1 MKQLVQKM
9 LLAFMLSLISAPSYA
24 YDFKVDDF
32 CYEIISA
39 EDKTARIV
47 TPNSW
52 YDNANYASGAV
63 VIPDR
68 VKYEDNLYTVTEIG
82 ANTFR
87 SCAIISV
94 KIPNTIVS
102 IGNSAFESCSRLTSV
117 IIPNS
122 VVTVGE
128 ECFKGCSR
136 LGYVEIGTSV
146 ETIGAEAFSS
156 CENITSVEIPESVTS
171 IGKSA
176 FYECENLDE
185 IVIPN
190 SVEYLGDGAFS
201 ECGKLKSVKLP
212 DGLKEISSSLFA
224 GCESLTSLDLP
235 STLTSIGYAAFSS
248 CPFIEMDIPDGVTSI
263 GQSAF
268 QYNTNLT
275 KIGMPESLTSIGVQA
290 FWNCTSLIEIRIP
303 AKVTTIG
310 IRAFEACRSLA
321 NVIFEESDSP
331 EGLTIGN
338 SAFSNCEKL
347 ASLVLP
353 NSVKSIGS
361 QAFRYCSSLR
371 EVKLPDGLTSLPEEA
386 FFGCPL
392 TAINL
397 PETLTSIGNLALVN
411 GVFNSIVLPES
422 LVYIG
427 NNVFPY
433 NLGLI
438 YSKSIVPPGAVTGS
452 FEQRIYSGA
461 ILCVPV
467 GSKSRYEKM
476 VPWRDFAHIEEADFE
491 TFEKVDL
498 FFAVDGLKYKV
509 TSISDLTVKVTY
521 LEKETAGN
529 SSYVT
534 GDVVLP
540 DKVERNGVTFTVAA
554 IDDYAFYQ
562 CGLTSIVIPS
572 SVETIGNKAFYGTSS
587 IENVYCYGETAP
599 IGADNTFGDAV
610 YSKATLHVPQGK
622 KEEYAAVSPWSLFAN
637 VEEMDQSATSD
648 MLDDGIV
655 RVDCVN
661 GSIIISGYDG
671 RVDVYNV
678 NGQTVYSGSAHEI
691 NGLAKGLYILR
702 LNDKTIKISI

>member
-9 LLAFMLSLISAPSYA
+9 LLAFMLSLISVPSYA

-39 EDKTARIV
+39 EYKTARIV
-47 TPNSW
+47 TPNAWNNNSG
-52 YDNANYASGAV
+52 YASGAL

-82 ANTFR
+82 SNTFR

-102 IGNSAFESCSRLTSV
+102 IGNDAFANCSALTSV

-122 VVTVGE
+122 VVTLGD
-128 ECFKGCSR
+128 ECFQSCSR
-136 LGYVEIGTSV
+136 LGYAEMGNSV
-146 ETIGAEAFSS
+146 KSIGAYAFNN

-171 IGKSA
+171 IGDWA
-176 FYECENLDE
+176 FYRCVNLDE

-190 SVEYLGDGAFS
+190 SVEYLGDGAFQS
-201 ECGKLKSVKLP
+201 CYKLKSVKLP
-212 DGLKEISSSLFA
+212 NGLTELNRGVFFGCSSLS
-224 GCESLTSLDLP
+224 SLTLP
-235 STLTSIGYAAFSS
+235 PALTTIGDSALGSCAFSE
-248 CPFIEMDIPDGVTSI
+248 IVIPEGVETI
-263 GQSAF
+263 GPSAF
-268 QYNTNLT
+268 AYNANLT
-275 KIGMPESLTSIGVQA
+275 KINMPESLTSISNNA
-290 FWNCTSLIEIRIP
+290 FYSCTSLAEIRIP
-303 AKVTTIG
+303 AAMKSIG
-310 IRAFEACRSLA
+310 IGAFYGCTGLT
-321 NVIFEESDSP
+321 NIIFADSDLP
-331 EGLTIGN
+331 EGLTIEAK
-338 SAFSNCEKL
+338 AFMNCEKL
-347 ASLVLP
+347 TSLVLP
-353 NSVKSIGS
+353 NSLKSIGS

-392 TAINL
+392 TSINL
-397 PETLTSIGNLALVN
+397 PETLTSIGSYALLH
-411 GVFNSIVLPES
+411 GVFDTIVLPES

-427 NNVFPY
+427 ENVFPLD
-433 NLGLI
+433 LGLI
-438 YSKSIVPPGAVTGS
+438 YCKALVPPGAVEKS
-452 FEQRIYSGA
+452 FAQQIYTGA

-476 VPWRDFAHIEEADFE
+476 VPWRDFTHIEEADFE

-572 SVETIGNKAFYGTSS
+572 SVETIGNKAFYGITS
-587 IENVYCYGETAP
+587 IEDVYCYGDAAP
-599 IGADNTFGDAV
+599 IGADNTFTAAV
-610 YSKATLHVPQGK
+610 YAKATLHVPQGK
-622 KEEYAAVSPWSLFAN
+622 KEEYATVSPWSLFAN

-648 MLDDGIV
+648 MVDDGIV
-655 RVDCVN
+655 NVDCVN
-661 GSIIISGYDG
+661 GSVIISGYDG

-678 NGQTVYSGSAHEI
+678 DGQAVYSGSAHEI

>member
-47 TPNSW
+47 TPNAW
-52 YDNANYASGAV
+52 YNNANYASGAV

-82 ANTFR
+82 SNTFR

-102 IGNSAFESCSRLTSV
+102 IGNDAFANCSALTSV

-122 VVTVGE
+122 VVTLGT
-128 ECFKGCSR
+128 ECFSDCSR
-136 LGYVEIGTSV
+136 LGYVEIGNSV
-146 ETIGAEAFSS
+146 ETIGSSAFAKCS
-156 CENITSVEIPESVTS
+156 NITAIEIPESVTS
-171 IGKSA
+171 IGGYA
-176 FYECENLDE
+176 FVECVNLDE
-185 IVIPN
+185 IIIPN
-190 SVEYLGDGAFS
+190 SVDNLGDGTFS
-201 ECGKLKSVKLP
+201 GCSKLKSVKLP
-212 DGLKEISSSLFA
+212 DELKGLNSYMFA
-224 GCESLTSLDLP
+224 SCTSLTSLTLP
-235 STLTSIGYAAFSS
+235 STLTSIGGFAFAGCS
-248 CPFIEMDIPDGVTSI
+248 FNELVIPDGVTSI

-303 AKVTTIG
+303 AKVTSIEKN
-310 IRAFEACRSLA
+310 AFEACKSLT
-321 NVIFEESDSP
+321 NIIFEESDSS
-331 EGLTIGN
+331 EEMTIGN
-338 SAFSNCEKL
+338 SAFTNCDKL

-353 NSVKSIGS
+353 NSVTSIGS

-371 EVKLPDGLTSLPEEA
+371 EVKLPDGLTSLPNEV

-392 TAINL
+392 TSINL
-397 PETLTSIGNLALVN
+397 PETLTSIGTHALLH
-411 GVFNSIVLPES
+411 GAFDTIVLPES

-427 NNVFPY
+427 EDVFPHD
-433 NLGLI
+433 LGLI
-438 YSKSIVPPGAVTGS
+438 YCKALVPPGAVEKS
-452 FEQRIYSGA
+452 FAQQIYTGA

-476 VPWRDFAHIEEADFE
+476 VPWRDFAHLEAVDFE
-491 TFEKVDL
+491 TFEKIDL
-498 FFAVDGLKYKV
+498 FFDVDGLKYKV
-509 TSISDLTVKVTY
+509 TSVSEPTVKVTY

-572 SVETIGNKAFYGTSS
+572 SVKTIGNKVFYGITS
-587 IENVYCYGETAP
+587 IEDVYCYGDAAP
-599 IGADNTFGDAV
+599 IGADNTFTAAV
-610 YSKATLHVPQGK
+610 YAKATLHVPQGK
-622 KEEYAAVSPWSLFAN
+622 DEEYAAVSPWSLFAN

-655 RVDCVN
+655 MVDCVN
-661 GSIIISGYDG
+661 GSVIISGYDG

-678 NGQTVYSGSAHEI
+678 NGQAVYSGSAHEI

>member
-1 MKQLVQKM
+1 M
-9 LLAFMLSLISAPSYA
+9 
-24 YDFKVDDF
+24 
-32 CYEIISA
+32 
-39 EDKTARIV
+39 
-47 TPNSW
+47 
-52 YDNANYASGAV
+52 
-63 VIPDR
+63 
-68 VKYEDNLYTVTEIG
+68 
-82 ANTFR
+82 
-87 SCAIISV
+87 
-94 KIPNTIVS
+94 
-102 IGNSAFESCSRLTSV
+102 
-117 IIPNS
+117 
-122 VVTVGE
+122 
-128 ECFKGCSR
+128 
-136 LGYVEIGTSV
+136 
-146 ETIGAEAFSS
+146 
-156 CENITSVEIPESVTS
+156 
-171 IGKSA
+171 
-176 FYECENLDE
+176 
-185 IVIPN
+185 
-190 SVEYLGDGAFS
+190 
-201 ECGKLKSVKLP
+201 
-212 DGLKEISSSLFA
+212 
-224 GCESLTSLDLP
+224 DLP

-248 CPFIEMDIPDGVTSI
+248 CPFIEMDIPDGVKSI

-275 KIGMPESLTSIGVQA
+275 KISMPESLTSIGVQA
-290 FWNCTSLIEIRIP
+290 FYFCTNLIEIRIP
-303 AKVTTIG
+303 AKVTSIG
-310 IRAFEACRSLA
+310 IKAFEDCRSLA

-338 SAFSNCEKL
+338 AAFIDCVKL

-353 NSVKSIGS
+353 NSVKSIGY
-361 QAFRYCSSLR
+361 QAFRYCSSLQ

-397 PETLTSIGNLALVN
+397 PETLTSIGSKALVN

-438 YSKSIVPPGAVTGS
+438 YCKSIVPPGAVTGS

-476 VPWRDFAHIEEADFE
+476 VPWRDFAHIEEVDFE
-491 TFEKVDL
+491 KFEKIDL
-498 FFAVDGLKYKV
+498 FFDIDGLKYKV
-509 TSISDLTVKVTY
+509 TSISDPTVKVTY
-521 LEKETAGN
+521 LEKENAGN

-637 VEEMDQSATSD
+637 VEEIGQSGVSD
-648 MLDDGIV
+648 LVDDGV
-655 RVDCVN
+655 VSVDCVN
-661 GSIIISGYDG
+661 GSVIISGYDG
-671 RVDVYNV
+671 HVEVYNV
-678 NGQTVYSGSAHEI
+678 NGQRVYDGFDNVV
-691 NGLAKGLYILR
+691 NGLAKGFYIIR
-702 LNDKTIKISI
+702 LKDKTVKMSI

>member
-1 MKQLVQKM
+1 MKQLVQKL
-9 LLAFMLSLISAPSYA
+9 LLAFLLSLISVPSYA

-47 TPNSW
+47 TPNAWNNNSG
-52 YDNANYASGAV
+52 YASGAL

-82 ANTFR
+82 SNTFR

-102 IGNSAFESCSRLTSV
+102 IGNDAFANCSALTSV

-122 VVTVGE
+122 VVTLGD
-128 ECFKGCSR
+128 ECFQSCSR
-136 LGYVEIGTSV
+136 LGYAEIGSSV
-146 ETIGAEAFSS
+146 KSIGAYAFNN

-171 IGKSA
+171 IGDWA
-176 FYECENLDE
+176 FYRCVNLDE

-190 SVEYLGDGAFS
+190 SVEYLGDGAFQS
-201 ECGKLKSVKLP
+201 CYKLKSVELP
-212 DGLKEISSSLFA
+212 NGLTELNRGVFFGCSLLSSLTLPPA
-224 GCESLTSLDLP
+224 LTTIGDSALGSCAFSEIVIPEGVETIGP
-235 STLTSIGYAAFSS
+235 SAFSS
-248 CPFIEMDIPDGVTSI
+248 NAKLM
-263 GQSAF
+263 
-268 QYNTNLT
+268 
-275 KIGMPESLTSIGVQA
+275 KISMPESLTSIGNRA

-303 AKVTTIG
+303 AKVTSIG
-310 IRAFEACRSLA
+310 IKAFEDCRSLA

-338 SAFSNCEKL
+338 AAFINCVKL

-353 NSVKSIGS
+353 NSVNSIGY
-361 QAFRYCSSLR
+361 QAFRDCSSLH

-397 PETLTSIGNLALVN
+397 PETLTSIGSYALLH

-433 NLGLI
+433 NLGLV
-438 YSKSIVPPGAVTGS
+438 YCKSIVPPGAVTGS
-452 FEQRIYSGA
+452 FEHRIYSGA

-476 VPWRDFAHIEEADFE
+476 VPWRDFAHIEEVDFE
-491 TFEKVDL
+491 KFEKIDL
-498 FFAVDGLKYKV
+498 FFTADGLKYKV
-509 TSISDLTVKVTY
+509 TSVSEPTVKVTY

-534 GDVVLP
+534 GDLIVP
-540 DKVERNGVTFTVAA
+540 EKVERNGVTFTVTT

-562 CGLTSIVIPS
+562 CGLTSVVIPP
-572 SVETIGNKAFYGTSS
+572 SVKAIGNKAFYGITS
-587 IENVYCYGETAP
+587 IEDVYCYGETAP

-637 VEEMDQSATSD
+637 VEEIGQSGVSD
-648 MLDDGIV
+648 LVDDSV
-655 RVDCVN
+655 VSVDCVN
-661 GSIIISGYDG
+661 GSVIISGYDG
-671 RVDVYNV
+671 HVEVYNV
-678 NGQTVYSGSAHEI
+678 NGQRVYDGFDNVV
-691 NGLAKGLYILR
+691 NGLAKGFYIICLR
-702 LNDKTIKISI
+702 DKTMKMSI

>member
-1 MKQLVQKM
+1 MKQLVQKL
-9 LLAFMLSLISAPSYA
+9 LLAFLLSLISVPSYA
-24 YDFKVDDF
+24 YDFKIDDF

-39 EDKTARIV
+39 EDKTVKIV

-68 VKYEDNLYTVTEIG
+68 VKHEDNLYTVTEIG
-82 ANTFR
+82 TNTFR

-102 IGNSAFESCSRLTSV
+102 IGNNAFTSCSALTSV

-122 VVTVGE
+122 VGSLGDG
-128 ECFKGCSR
+128 CFSGCSR
-136 LGYVEIGTSV
+136 LGYVEIGNSV
-146 ETIGAEAFSS
+146 KTIGSSAFAECS
-156 CENITSVEIPESVTS
+156 NITNIEIPEAVTS
-171 IGKSA
+171 IGASA
-176 FYECENLDE
+176 FSNCVNLDE

-190 SVEYLGDGAFS
+190 SVESLGNGAFS
-201 ECGKLKSVKLP
+201 ECRKLKSVKLP

-224 GCESLTSLDLP
+224 GCKSLTSLDLP

-248 CPFIEMDIPDGVTSI
+248 CPFIEMDIPDGVKSI

-275 KIGMPESLTSIGVQA
+275 KISMPESLTSIGVQA
-290 FWNCTSLIEIRIP
+290 FWNCTNLIEIRIP
-303 AKVTTIG
+303 AKVTSID
-310 IRAFEACRSLA
+310 IQAFEGCRSLA

-331 EGLTIGN
+331 EGLTIGKA
-338 SAFSNCEKL
+338 AFTNCEKL

-361 QAFRYCSSLR
+361 QAFRYCSSLQ

-397 PETLTSIGNLALVN
+397 PETLTSIGSKALVN

-438 YSKSIVPPGAVTGS
+438 YCKSIVPPGAVTGS

-476 VPWRDFAHIEEADFE
+476 VPWRDFAHIEEVDFE
-491 TFEKVDL
+491 KFEKIDL
-498 FFAVDGLKYKV
+498 FFDVDGLKYKV
-509 TSISDLTVKVTY
+509 TSISDPTVKVTY
-521 LEKETAGN
+521 LEKENAGN

-572 SVETIGNKAFYGTSS
+572 SIETIGNKAFYGTSS

-637 VEEMDQSATSD
+637 VEEIGQSGVSD
-648 MLDDGIV
+648 LVDDGV
-655 RVDCVN
+655 VSVDCMN
-661 GSIIISGYDG
+661 GSVIISGYDG
-671 RVDVYNV
+671 HVEVYNV
-678 NGQTVYSGSAHEI
+678 NGQRVYDGFDNVV
-691 NGLAKGLYILR
+691 NGLAKGFYIIR
-702 LNDKTIKISI
+702 LKDKTVKMSI